1 MCNVH
6 MVVGAQC
13 SFRSLHIFKIDMVE
27 LMESDKKWYV
37 NAINSVHFK
46 NCNKKKEEETER
58 EVLEN

>member
-27 LMESDKKWYV
+27 LMESDKKV
-37 NAINSVHFK
+37 ICK
-46 NCNKKKEEETER
+46 CNKLGAFQE
-58 EVLEN
+58 LQ